1 VTWKLDY
8 RIADLFIIF
17 KKKFMNFKVKTHNAI
32 ADTGL
37 TRLQEGN
44 FSVSDAQNDPDAI
57 ILRSYKLPV
66 DELNNSL
73 KAVARAG
80 AGYNNVPVAE
90 CSEKGIVV
98 FNTPGANANAV
109 KEIVLAGLL
118 MSSRGIYAGA
128 NFVNEI
134 DGIDSDDLKA
144 HIEAGKKEFKG
155 RELKGATLGVIGMG
169 AIGAQVASMGVFLDM
184 NVIGYDPAITVEA
197 AWKLPNNVKRTDNLK
212 TIFANSD
219 YITLHV
225 PAIEATKNLIDKPLL
240 SSCKPGLKLIN
251 FARDEIVD
259 SAAVIEALGTNQLGA
274 YVTDFADLNL
284 IKRAK
289 KDGDVII
296 LPHIGASTRQAEENC
311 SIMAA
316 NQLKDFLENGNI
328 KNSVNF
334 PELVEERQSE
344 FRITVANKNVA
355 GMIGQI
361 TTILAEN
368 NLNIIDMVNKSRDE
382 IAYNVIDIDTQPS
395 EKVIE
400 ELKSLENIINVR
412 AI

>member
-1 VTWKLDY
+1 
-8 RIADLFIIF
+8 
-17 KKKFMNFKVKTHNAI
+17 MNFKVKTHNAI
-32 ADTGL
+32 AESGL
-37 TRLQEGN
+37 NMLTEAS
-44 FSVSDAQNDPDAI
+44 FSVSEEENDPDAI

-80 AGYNNVPVAE
+80 AGFNNVPVKE

-128 NFVNEI
+128 SFVNEI
-134 DGIDSDDLKA
+134 NGIDSKDLKA
-144 HIEAGKKEFKG
+144 HIELGKKEFKG
-155 RELKGATLGVIGMG
+155 RELKGATLGVVGMG
-169 AIGAQVASMGVFLDM
+169 AIGAQVAGMGVFLDM
-184 NVIGYDPAITVEA
+184 EVIGYDPAITVEA
-197 AWKLPNNVKRTDNLK
+197 AWKLPNNVSRTDNLK
-212 TIFANSD
+212 TIFTNSD
-219 YITLHV
+219 YVTLHV
-225 PAIEATKNLIDKPLL
+225 PAIEATKNLIDHSVL
-240 SSCKPGLKLIN
+240 SECKAGLKLIN

-259 SAAVIEALGTNQLGA
+259 SGAIIRALESGQLGS
-274 YVTDFADLNL
+274 YVTDFADLDL

-289 KDGDVII
+289 EVGDVII

-311 SIMAA
+311 SVMAA
-316 NQLKDFLENGNI
+316 DQLKDFLENGNI

-334 PELVEERQSE
+334 PELIEERQSD
-344 FRITVANKNVA
+344 FRLTLSNRNVA

-368 NLNIIDMVNKSRDE
+368 NINIVELINKSREE
-382 IAYNVIDIDTQPS
+382 IAYNVIDLETKPS
-395 EKVIE
+395 DKVIE
-400 ELKSLENIINVR
+400 DLEALENVINVR

>member
-1 VTWKLDY
+1 
-8 RIADLFIIF
+8 
-17 KKKFMNFKVKTHNAI
+17 MNFKVKTHNAI
-32 ADTGL
+32 AESGL
-37 TRLQEGN
+37 TMLTEAS
-44 FSVSDAQNDPDAI
+44 FSVSEEENDPDAI

-66 DELNNSL
+66 DELNISL

-80 AGYNNVPVAE
+80 AGFNNVPVKE

-128 NFVNEI
+128 SFVNEI
-134 DGIDSDDLKA
+134 DGIDSKDLKA
-144 HIEAGKKEFKG
+144 HIESGKKEFKG
-155 RELKGATLGVIGMG
+155 RELKGATLGVVGMG
-169 AIGAQVASMGVFLDM
+169 AIGAQVAGMGVFLDM
-184 NVIGYDPAITVEA
+184 EVIGYDPAITVEA
-197 AWKLPNNVKRTDNLK
+197 AWKLPNNVSRTDNLK
-212 TIFANSD
+212 TIFTNSD
-219 YITLHV
+219 YVTLHV
-225 PAIEATKNLIDKPLL
+225 PAIEATKNLIDHSVL
-240 SSCKPGLKLIN
+240 SECKAGLKLIN

-259 SAAVIEALGTNQLGA
+259 SGAIIRALESGQLGS
-274 YVTDFADLNL
+274 YVTDFADLDL

-289 KDGDVII
+289 EVGDVII

-311 SIMAA
+311 SVMAA
-316 NQLKDFLENGNI
+316 DQLKDFLENGNI

-334 PELVEERQSE
+334 PELIEERQSD
-344 FRITVANKNVA
+344 FRLTLSNRNVA

-368 NLNIIDMVNKSRDE
+368 NINIVELINKSREE
-382 IAYNVIDIDTQPS
+382 IAYNVIDLETKPS
-395 EKVIE
+395 DKVIE
-400 ELKSLENIINVR
+400 DLEALENVINVR

>member
-1 VTWKLDY
+1 
-8 RIADLFIIF
+8 
-17 KKKFMNFKVKTHNAI
+17 MNFKVKTHNAI
-32 ADTGL
+32 AESGL
-37 TRLQEGN
+37 AMLTEAS
-44 FSVSDAQNDPDAI
+44 FSVSEEENDPDAI

-80 AGYNNVPVAE
+80 AGFNNVPVKE

-128 NFVNEI
+128 SFVNEI
-134 DGIDSDDLKA
+134 NGIDSKDLKA
-144 HIEAGKKEFKG
+144 HIELGKKEFKG
-155 RELKGATLGVIGMG
+155 RELKGATLGVVGMG
-169 AIGAQVASMGVFLDM
+169 AIGAQVAGMGVFLDM
-184 NVIGYDPAITVEA
+184 EVIGYDPAITVEA
-197 AWKLPNNVKRTDNLK
+197 AWKLPNNVSRTDNLK
-212 TIFANSD
+212 TIFTNSD
-219 YITLHV
+219 YVTLHV
-225 PAIEATKNLIDKPLL
+225 PAIEATKNLIDHSVL
-240 SSCKPGLKLIN
+240 SECKAGLKLIN

-259 SAAVIEALGTNQLGA
+259 SGAIIKALESGQLGS
-274 YVTDFADLNL
+274 YVTDFADLDL

-289 KDGDVII
+289 EVGDVII

-311 SIMAA
+311 SVMAA
-316 NQLKDFLENGNI
+316 DQLKDFLENGNI

-334 PELVEERQSE
+334 PELIEERQSD
-344 FRITVANKNVA
+344 FRLTLSNRNVA

-368 NLNIIDMVNKSRDE
+368 NINIVELINKSREE
-382 IAYNVIDIDTQPS
+382 IAYNVIDLETKPS
-395 EKVIE
+395 DKVIE
-400 ELKSLENIINVR
+400 DLEALENVINVR
-412 AI
+412 SI

>member
-1 VTWKLDY
+1 
-8 RIADLFIIF
+8 
-17 KKKFMNFKVKTHNAI
+17 M
-32 ADTGL
+32 L
-37 TRLQEGN
+37 TEAS
-44 FSVSDAQNDPDAI
+44 FSVSEEENDPDAI

-80 AGYNNVPVAE
+80 AGFNNVPVKE

-128 NFVNEI
+128 SFVNEI
-134 DGIDSDDLKA
+134 DGIDSKDLKA
-144 HIEAGKKEFKG
+144 HIESGKKEFKG
-155 RELKGATLGVIGMG
+155 RELKGATLGVVGMG
-169 AIGAQVASMGVFLDM
+169 AIGAQVAGMGVFLDM
-184 NVIGYDPAITVEA
+184 EVIGYDPAITVEA
-197 AWKLPNNVKRTDNLK
+197 AWKLPNNVSRTDNLK
-212 TIFANSD
+212 TIFTNSD
-219 YITLHV
+219 YVTLHV
-225 PAIEATKNLIDKPLL
+225 PAIEATKNLIDHSVL
-240 SSCKPGLKLIN
+240 SECKAGLKLIN

-259 SAAVIEALGTNQLGA
+259 AGAIIRALESGQLGS
-274 YVTDFADLNL
+274 YVTDFADLDL

-289 KDGDVII
+289 EVGDVII

-311 SIMAA
+311 SVMAA
-316 NQLKDFLENGNI
+316 DQLKDFLENGNI

-334 PELVEERQSE
+334 PELIEERQSD
-344 FRITVANKNVA
+344 FRLTLSNRNVA

-368 NLNIIDMVNKSRDE
+368 NINIIELINKSREE
-382 IAYNVIDIDTQPS
+382 IAYNVIDLETKPS
-395 EKVIE
+395 DKVIE
-400 ELKSLENIINVR
+400 DLEALENVINVR

>member
-1 VTWKLDY
+1 
-8 RIADLFIIF
+8 
-17 KKKFMNFKVKTHNAI
+17 MNFKVKTHNAI
-32 ADTGL
+32 AESGL
-37 TRLQEGN
+37 AMLTEAS
-44 FSVSDAQNDPDAI
+44 FSVSEEENDPDAI

-80 AGYNNVPVAE
+80 AGFNNVPVKE

-128 NFVNEI
+128 SFVNEI
-134 DGIDSDDLKA
+134 DGIDSKDLKA
-144 HIEAGKKEFKG
+144 HIELGKKEFKG
-155 RELKGATLGVIGMG
+155 RELKGATLGVVGMG
-169 AIGAQVASMGVFLDM
+169 AIGAQVAGMGVFLDM
-184 NVIGYDPAITVEA
+184 EVIGYDPAITVEA
-197 AWKLPNNVKRTDNLK
+197 AWKLPNNVSRTDNLK
-212 TIFANSD
+212 TIFTNSD
-219 YITLHV
+219 YVTLHV
-225 PAIEATKNLIDKPLL
+225 PAIEATKNLIDHSVL
-240 SSCKPGLKLIN
+240 SECKADLKLIN

-259 SAAVIEALGTNQLGA
+259 SGAIIKALESGQLGS
-274 YVTDFADLNL
+274 YVTDFADLDL

-289 KDGDVII
+289 EVGDVI
-296 LPHIGASTRQAEENC
+296 IGASTRQAEENC
-311 SIMAA
+311 SVMAA
-316 NQLKDFLENGNI
+316 DQLKDFLENGNI

-334 PELVEERQSE
+334 PELIEERQSD
-344 FRITVANKNVA
+344 FRLTLSNRNVA

-368 NLNIIDMVNKSRDE
+368 NINIVELINKSREE
-382 IAYNVIDIDTQPS
+382 IAYNVIDLETKPS
-395 EKVIE
+395 DKVIE
-400 ELKSLENIINVR
+400 DLEALENVINVR